1 MQSTGSSRKRK
12 NSERDDAF
20 FRCTG
25 LGVADAA
32 VRTIIAR
39 LQKEDT
45 KNETTS
51 SYSRCS
57 EVRYAKLK
65 SCLRCETLE
74 TEDGTCVDIFTT
86 DLEKYLDILM
96 ERNTAFQK
104 CLKDTLGKE
113 LQENPQGVSGVVY
126 LDECVPGNIL
136 APDNRR
142 KSYMIYFCYG
152 ACAKFR
158 SLHYWWPIGLL
169 RHTEVDKL
177 EGGLPE
183 VFTKVLRSQ
192 LEFYTGLIL
201 DGTMIPVSK
210 LFFIADEAALK
221 MACGSKGASG
231 MRPCLHCDAFSKERE
246 DMAALV
252 GSYPI
257 TAPDF
262 SVFNVIDDSTVHEI
276 LQHLQHV
283 KNTESLT
290 SFRTAQTL
298 FGWTLN
304 DQCCFLDPGLSRY
317 LQPSACHYDAM
328 HCYWSN
334 GQVNCEVGLFWTEAV
349 RLAGLQRVQLET
361 FFACPWKKTTSI
373 GGALS
378 PHSLK
383 SLVHNKLL
391 REGQDYRG
399 DAGQCLDILPLLAFF
414 AEHVLASCA
423 ELGPHIRSL
432 RALWQVTTH
441 ILTAK
446 NNFAAVRG
454 LQNLQSKHLGLFV
467 ECYGPDKVRPK
478 HHFASHIEQQT
489 LDSKILLDCF
499 PGERKNGI
507 FKNQLCPKITRLQGF
522 EKSILLRFLEWDLAN
537 IESCVGTTTIL
548 KQELHE
554 VISDGSKIAKGL
566 VCRWGEIKS
575 GHILLMNHDE
585 ALQVVGCIQK
595 NLVSEF
601 HNSVLYMINTFC
613 ECDV

>member
-1 MQSTGSSRKRK
+1 MQSGSSRKRK
-12 NSERDDAF
+12 NAERDDAF
-20 FRCTG
+20 FKCTG

-45 KNETTS
+45 KNEASS
-51 SYSRCS
+51 SYSRSCDK
-57 EVRYAKLK
+57 RYAKLK
-65 SCLRCETLE
+65 TCLRCETVE
-74 TEDGTCVDIFTT
+74 TEDGSAVELFTT
-86 DLEKYLDILM
+86 DLEKYLEILM
-96 ERNTAFQK
+96 THNAAFQT
-104 CLKDTLGKE
+104 CLKCA
-113 LQENPQGVSGVVY
+113 LQKDLQQNPEGVSGVVY

-142 KSYMIYFCYG
+142 KSYLMYFCYG
-152 ACAKFR
+152 ACAQFR

-169 RHTEVDKL
+169 RHTEVDRL

-183 VFTKVLRSQ
+183 VFTKMLRSQ
-192 LEFYTGLIL
+192 LDFFTGLVL

-231 MRPCLHCDAFSKERE
+231 LRPCLHCDAFSKDRE
-246 DMAALV
+246 DMAAMV

-257 TAPDF
+257 STADF
-262 SVFNVIDDSTVHEI
+262 SVFNAIDDNTVFEI

-290 SFRTAQTL
+290 SFKTAQTL

-349 RLAGLQRVQLET
+349 RLAGVQRGQLEA
-361 FFACPWKKTTSI
+361 FLGCPWKKTTSI

-383 SLVHNKLL
+383 SLVSNKLL

-399 DAGQCLDILPLLAFF
+399 DAGQCLDILPLLGFF
-414 AEHVLASCA
+414 AENVLAGCA
-423 ELGPHIRSL
+423 ELGPHIKSL
-432 RALWQVTTH
+432 CALWQVTTH

-454 LQNLQSKHLGLFV
+454 LQNLQSKHLALFV

-478 HHFASHIEQQT
+478 HHFASHIEKQT

-522 EKSILLRFLEWDLAN
+522 EKSILLRFLEWDLTN
-537 IESCVGTTTIL
+537 IESCVGTTTVL
-548 KQELHE
+548 KQELQQ
-554 VISDGSKIAKGL
+554 GSKDGTTIAKGL

-575 GHILLMNHDE
+575 GHILLMKPDE
-585 ALQVVGCIQK
+585 ALQVVGCIK
-595 NLVSEF
+595 RSLVSAF
-601 HNSVLYMINTFC
+601 RLFLYMLKTIC
-613 ECDV
+613 ECYV

>member
-1 MQSTGSSRKRK
+1 MQSGSSRKRK
-12 NSERDDAF
+12 NAERDDAF
-20 FRCTG
+20 FKCTG

-45 KNETTS
+45 KNEASS
-51 SYSRCS
+51 SYSRSC
-57 EVRYAKLK
+57 EKRYAKLK
-65 SCLRCETLE
+65 TCLRCETVE
-74 TEDGTCVDIFTT
+74 TEDGSAVELFTT

-96 ERNTAFQK
+96 THNAAFQT
-104 CLKDTLGKE
+104 CLKCA
-113 LQENPQGVSGVVY
+113 LQKDLQQNPEGVSGVVY

-142 KSYMIYFCYG
+142 KSYLMYFCYV
-152 ACAKFR
+152 ACAQFR

-169 RHTEVDKL
+169 RHTEVDRL

-183 VFTKVLRSQ
+183 VFTKMLRSQ
-192 LEFYTGLIL
+192 LDFFTGLVL

-231 MRPCLHCDAFSKERE
+231 LRPCLHCDAFSKDRE
-246 DMAALV
+246 DMAAMV

-257 TAPDF
+257 TTADF
-262 SVFNVIDDSTVHEI
+262 SVFNAIDDNTVFEI

-349 RLAGLQRVQLET
+349 RLAGVQRGQLEA
-361 FFACPWKKTTSI
+361 FLGRPWKKTTSI

-383 SLVHNKLL
+383 SLVSNKLL

-399 DAGQCLDILPLLAFF
+399 DAGQCLDILPLLGFF
-414 AEHVLASCA
+414 AEHALAGCA
-423 ELGPHIRSL
+423 ELGPHIKSL
-432 RALWQVTTH
+432 CALWQVTTH

-454 LQNLQSKHLGLFV
+454 LQNLQSKHLALFV

-478 HHFASHIEQQT
+478 HHFASHIEKQT

-499 PGERKNGI
+499 RRVNG
-507 FKNQLCPKITRLQGF
+507 KT
-522 EKSILLRFLEWDLAN
+522 AY
-537 IESCVGTTTIL
+537 
-548 KQELHE
+548 
-554 VISDGSKIAKGL
+554 SKISCAQ
-566 VCRWGEIKS
+566 KS
-575 GHILLMNHDE
+575 PDFKDLKE
-585 ALQVVGCIQK
+585 VF
-595 NLVSEF
+595 S
-601 HNSVLYMINTFC
+601 
-613 ECDV
+613 